1 METKILKSDLS
12 LSNVV
17 RAARK
22 EKDYTYILFTSPWD
36 KRSKAVREWVEENIE
51 HSVYEVSYYDAPQS
65 WMQFKVDPGTLVK
78 MNSKKVVVYP
88 GLNASKL
95 AV

>member
-1 METKILKSDLS
+1 MKPLKSDLA

-22 EKDYTYILFTSPWD
+22 DKDYTYILFTSPWD
-36 KRSKAVREWVEENIE
+36 KRSDVVREWLEGNTDRD
-51 HSVYEVSYYDAPQS
+51 VYEVSYYDAPQS

-78 MNSKKVVVYP
+78 MNAKKVVVYP
-88 GLNASKL
+88 GLNAVKL

>member
-1 METKILKSDLS
+1 
-12 LSNVV
+12 
-17 RAARK
+17 
-22 EKDYTYILFTSPWD
+22 
-36 KRSKAVREWVEENIE
+36 
-51 HSVYEVSYYDAPQS
+51 VSYYDAPQS

-88 GLNASKL
+88 GLNAAKL